1 MGFIGVNWDSPGL
14 LDARDPN
21 CVVHCVVGDMQRKLG
36 AVRVAGAP
44 SDRDATRDAL
54 LRSIV
59 TGITNVRAEWQLKQ
73 QRHTREI
80 ELL

>member
-1 MGFIGVNWDSPGL
+1 MAGWTGFMRGNWDSPGL

-21 CVVHCVVGDMQRKLG
+21 CVVHCVVGDVKRKLG

-44 SDRDATRDAL
+44 SDRNATRDAP

-59 TGITNVRAEWQLKQ
+59 TGIINVHAE
-73 QRHTREI
+73 
-80 ELL
+80 

>member
-1 MGFIGVNWDSPGL
+1 MGFVGVNWDSPGL

-21 CVVHCVVGDMQRKLG
+21 CVVHCVVGGVQRKLG

-44 SDRDATRDAL
+44 SDRNATRDAP

-59 TGITNVRAEWQLKQ
+59 TGITNGRAEWQLKQ
-73 QRHTREI
+73 HRHTRGI